1 MRSVWELNESDS
13 LRWRAKSADTLVP
26 WRSVHRK
33 ASLWGL
39 SLLLT
44 ITGKCGSKSRQRRHV
59 IVVFKSMTGQL
70 SGFPDRVPP
79 WVLPRSREGK
89 SICKRIFVLKFLFYF
104 QDHFKVLWLG
114 HAFFFS
120 YQRGFHIFNFKKSS
134 ENINGPL
141 VYHIWCFKMWQL
153 ITNNL
158 FRGSGF
164 LTEVKVLEV
173 AEGRW
178 FSLQINPGT
187 TVFSLPQ
194 ACWEPTMQTC

>member
-1 MRSVWELNESDS
+1 MQAFPMKPRALSGRQTGDGFPRWPRRSHSSARLRALSGGYMRGCSPWRAEVSSRGECSLHSFSLGIPLLIRPVWELNESDS

-26 WRSVHRK
+26 RRSVHRK

-44 ITGKCGSKSRQRRHV
+44 LTGKCGSKSRQRRHV

-79 WVLPRSREGK
+79 WVLPRSREGQ

-120 YQRGFHIFNFKKSS
+120 YQRGFHIFN
-134 ENINGPL
+134 
-141 VYHIWCFKMWQL
+141 
-153 ITNNL
+153 
-158 FRGSGF
+158 
-164 LTEVKVLEV
+164 
-173 AEGRW
+173 
-178 FSLQINPGT
+178 
-187 TVFSLPQ
+187 
-194 ACWEPTMQTC
+194 